1 MKIIFMGT
9 PEFAVPIFESIYNS
23 RHKISCVFTQPPNKK
38 FRGQKILESPIHSAA
53 KKLNIEVKFP
63 RDLKNNLKEF
73 EFFKNSETKTV
84 VVVAYGQIIP
94 SKILNIPNLEFINIH
109 ASLLPKL
116 RGAAPIQRSIMQMD
130 NETGV
135 TIMKIVSKLDA
146 GPFML
151 QEKIKIEKDDNFF
164 FPKFKTNKVRVKNDI
179 KDIRFTRKWQSGV

>member
-1 MKIIFMGT
+1 M
-9 PEFAVPIFESIYNS
+9 
-23 RHKISCVFTQPPNKK
+23 
-38 FRGQKILESPIHSAA
+38 
-53 KKLNIEVKFP
+53 
-63 RDLKNNLKEF
+63 
-73 EFFKNSETKTV
+73 
-84 VVVAYGQIIP
+84 VAYGQIIP

-151 QEKIKIEKDDNFF
+151 QEKLKLKKMIIFFLSSKLIKLGSKMIL
-164 FPKFKTNKVRVKNDI
+164 KTLI
-179 KDIRFTRKWQSGV
+179 Y